1 MARNHLNIMSISV
14 GPDDVGKGDQV
25 WGLPG
30 GEDACVLWR
39 EDRLGSEKI
48 GGGSMVGEC
57 YVHGMTKGGG
67 GRVDVHLMK
76 ISHVESREV
85 QTENRESATTVRSER

>member
-1 MARNHLNIMSISV
+1 MVARNHLNIMSIGV

-30 GEDACVLWR
+30 GEGACMLWR
-39 EDRLGSEKI
+39 EDRLGSEKM

-57 YVHGMTKGGG
+57 YVHGMTKG
-67 GRVDVHLMK
+67 RMY
-76 ISHVESREV
+76 
-85 QTENRESATTVRSER
+85 T